1 MNGLVDRTAAEDYIK
16 PIVFT
21 TKKNNEAKALDKV
34 KRIMNLSNKSFEY
47 FSNQLMQGEGTKVKN
62 ILHQWSQERGK

>member
-1 MNGLVDRTAAEDYIK
+1 MNELTDKTVVEDK
-16 PIVFT
+16 ERV
-21 TKKNNEAKALDKV
+21 NEEESESQKEINALDKV